1 MKKLLEVKAL
11 KVENSQLQKLKSNFD
26 KELRNKLSEG
36 LKEKTNSIKLLEE
49 KRRNQ
54 IASDST
60 IETCC

>member
-1 MKKLLEVKAL
+1 MKKSLEVKAL

-54 IASDST
+54 SASDST